1 MSSRPLVLSLAS
13 IACVMAG
20 FYTGTCAWHSPD
32 EVTRDPEGSATPASS
47 KVPMLA
53 VPVATDLSTAVIAPA
68 ARIAGHRAAPT
79 ISEIAKQAA
88 AALPALP
95 ASVVARRI
103 GLSFDDPRA
112 AVVAE
117 WVSTK
122 LGEDHRAMDAIDS
135 AADRDKPARMS
146 EFNAATEGRRTELIA
161 ALGIEL
167 AARVV
172 EQYCLYRFDLE
183 HGSWFRIDVHGDR
196 APFKHDDDA
205 IWRNGERSVRH
216 FHNHARN

>member
-1 MSSRPLVLSLAS
+1 MTSRQLALGLVS

-20 FYTGTCAWHSPD
+20 FYTGTCAWHSP
-32 EVTRDPEGSATPASS
+32 VTAAPGAEGAAPLAASE
-47 KVPMLA
+47 VPMLA
-53 VPVATDLSTAVIAPA
+53 VPVATDLSPAGIAPA
-68 ARIAGHRAAPT
+68 ARTAPHRAGPT
-79 ISEIAKQAA
+79 VPEVAKQAA
-88 AALPALP
+88 AVLPPVP

-103 GLSFDDPRA
+103 GLLSDDPRA

-135 AADRDKPARMS
+135 AADRDKPARMR
-146 EFNAATEGRRTELIA
+146 EFNAATEVRRSGLIA

-167 AARVV
+167 AAGVV
-172 EQYCLYRFDLE
+172 EEYCLYRFDLE

-205 IWRNGERSVRH
+205 IWQNGERSVRH